1 LKKYQSVFGDPPPRS
16 RIDPAS
22 VPKAITAKLGEFGI
36 ELSPA
41 GERWNVARL
50 DGYLARQNVSL
61 ENRLMVKS
69 LLRQADAIE

>member
-1 LKKYQSVFGDPPPRS
+1 MKTYSSVFGDQPPRS
-16 RIDPAS
+16 RVDPKT
-22 VPKAITAKLGEFGI
+22 VPTAITAKLAEFGV

-41 GERWNVARL
+41 GEKWNVGRL
-50 DGYLARQNVSL
+50 DAYMQLQNVSL